1 MFRIDIFCIDI
12 QLPATILNCVTT
24 YAYTIRTPRTLKRLI
39 ANSAGVSCTCYVERS
54 DIKAPSAFPD
64 RDIQRHSGPIYGV
77 RPLSIVMGCY
87 KISIESGHNVE
98 QSSQARTVIVLPTS
112 LTKKNSRF
120 RYRDLPFLP
129 LTVNATSCNDTLIK
143 LQALGIKNMF

>member
-1 MFRIDIFCIDI
+1 MFCIDI

-39 ANSAGVSCTCYVERS
+39 ANSAGVSCTCYVERI
-54 DIKAPSAFPD
+54 DIKALSAFPD

-87 KISIESGHNVE
+87 KISIESGHKAE
-98 QSSQARTVIVLPTS
+98 QSSQARTVIVLTTS
-112 LTKKNSRF
+112 LTKKIRGLGTVTYLSCHLPSMPQVAMTPSSNFKPLVSRICF
-120 RYRDLPFLP
+120 E
-129 LTVNATSCNDTLIK
+129 
-143 LQALGIKNMF
+143 